1 MSYAKYHSLRNPAEH
16 LNSIFINRELQEQS
30 NNPKYV
36 RNTRKRRESSS
47 SSDSESS
54 SSSNSNCSSDSE
66 TPPIGSAQTVN
77 LGKTISEKI
86 DTNKS
91 NAKKPNAKKANAKK
105 ANAKN
110 YVESKK
116 TRIDKAIKQPFLGF
130 TEHIPKW
137 GAKIELN
144 GRKFNVTDTCS
155 IDYFLFG
162 FWIAS
167 KRPNFLRSIPELQKT
182 EDLKRIIAYIED
194 LNWDKGR
201 EKWIE
206 NIIRDINGKTRGS
219 ISLFGSEYDR
229 FITYLN
235 EYQQFVMIQT
245 CSSSCTENN
254 TNILR
259 FQSFDIYFHQ
269 TESNIMSFEMPFN
282 QICNTCSNR
291 RTVTMRFLNS
301 PNFIFIQINGNGY
314 INNIP
319 KRINIDNTEYELL
332 CATVHNR
339 QLRHFYGIYNIN
351 DNFYVVD
358 DLDQSVSLLENLEIN
373 QSIYFTYPA
382 TTCMYIKL

>member
-1 MSYAKYHSLRNPAEH
+1 
-16 LNSIFINRELQEQS
+16 
-30 NNPKYV
+30 V

-206 NIIRDINGKTRGS
+206 KIIRDINGKTRG
-219 ISLFGSEYDR
+219 Y
-229 FITYLN
+229 
-235 EYQQFVMIQT
+235 
-245 CSSSCTENN
+245 

-373 QSIYFTYPA
+373 QSVYFTYPA